1 MEATIGAEG
10 KMMNRW
16 WRVAGALLMNL
27 PLGALYAWSI
37 FVLPLEK
44 EFGWTRTQTSWVFTI
59 AVFVFGLSFIAAGR
73 LQDKKGPFWISVAGS
88 VLFSLGWV
96 LATYAKD
103 LSSLYL
109 TMGVVLGIGS
119 GFGYATPIPVLSKW
133 FPDRRGLAVGLAVA
147 GYGGGSFIIS
157 LIGKPMLTAYGWRDT
172 FLYLGIGYCIATM
185 IAAFILRNPP
195 AGWKPEGWVPAAAS
209 AKVTASRHEYAPGE
223 VIRTPAFFFMWIA
236 YALGT
241 GAGLMLISQLVPFGR
256 QQLNIVETAANLAIA
271 VGAIGNASGRIFS
284 GWLSDAIGR
293 LQTLRLMVAVS
304 VVAFLVLPH
313 IGGVIALYA
322 LVFVVYYCYGTQLSV
337 YASTTGDFF
346 GTKNLGVNY
355 GLVFTAWGVAGVIGP
370 IIAGRLFDLF
380 GNYTNAFY
388 VGSAICAVA
397 LGSLLL
403 TRRPTAPVS
412 EITEPAGGKVR
423 AA

>member
-1 MEATIGAEG
+1 MI
-10 KMMNRW
+10 NRW

-44 EFGWTRTQTSWVFTI
+44 EFGWTRTETSWVFTI

-73 LQDKKGPFWISVAGS
+73 IQDRRGPFWVSVAGA
-88 VLFSLGWV
+88 VMFSLGWI
-96 LATYAKD
+96 LATYARS
-103 LSSLYL
+103 LGSLYM
-109 TMGVVLGIGS
+109 TMGVVLGLGS

-147 GYGGGSFIIS
+147 GYGGGSFIVS
-157 LIGKPMLTAYGWRDT
+157 LIGKPMLAAFGWRDT
-172 FLYLGIGYCIATM
+172 FLYLGLGYFVATM
-185 IAAFILRNPP
+185 IGAFILRNPP
-195 AGWKPEGWVPAAAS
+195 AGWNPAGWTPAPPT
-209 AKVTASRHEYAPGE
+209 AKVTATAHEFTPGE
-223 VIRTPAFFFMWIA
+223 TAKTSTFYSMWIA

-256 QQLNIVETAANLAIA
+256 QQLGIAETAANLAIA
-271 VGAIGNASGRIFS
+271 VGALGNASGRIFS

-293 LQTLRLMVAVS
+293 LQTIRLMVATS
-304 VVAFLVLPH
+304 VVAFLALPH
-313 IGGVIALYA
+313 IGGVAALYG

-337 YASTTGDFF
+337 YPSTTGDFF

-355 GLVFTAWGVAGVIGP
+355 GLVFSAWGVAGIIGP
-370 IIAGRLFDLF
+370 IIAGRLFDIF

-388 VGSAICAVA
+388 VGSAICAIA
-397 LGSLLL
+397 LGSLFLAK
-403 TRRPTAPVS
+403 RPEVPETAYS
-412 EITEPAGGKVR
+412 GGTERK